1 MEKEGGAE
9 YWGFMSPFG
18 NRFVRYI
25 CLLALHEPLFQS
37 LLLLVTKLKVELTIK
52 TKVPNSI
59 SICKKRSDL
68 YFFPSVNP
76 FYVDFLLEDGE
87 INQLLCGIFLLCD
100 IGCWCRC
107 PLQDGK
113 INQLL
118 SNFVLFWN
126 RTINFHTHNKE
137 LALEYHQKWFSRLKE
152 KNLFSHFSIK
162 SRKLN
167 QQKPLY
173 YLWIYRL
180 PEQLPENA
188 IYWFKNFLFTS
199 SFECLWI
206 PESCCCQWEAMILRR
221 NTISDRLCSC

>member
-1 MEKEGGAE
+1 MCHKSCISLKKIFLLKFCRRFADHSLPLVWLDHLGWWSKPWMEKEGGAE

-52 TKVPNSI
+52 TKAPNSI
-59 SICKKRSDL
+59 SICKTKKWSL
-68 YFFPSVNP
+68 FLPKWKPLLCF
-76 FYVDFLLEDGE
+76 FLLEDGE
-87 INQLLCGIFLLCD
+87 INQLLCGIFLLCE

-152 KNLFSHFSIK
+152 KTCSPIF
-162 SRKLN
+162 
-167 QQKPLY
+167 
-173 YLWIYRL
+173 
-180 PEQLPENA
+180 QLKAGN
-188 IYWFKNFLFTS
+188 
-199 SFECLWI
+199 
-206 PESCCCQWEAMILRR
+206 
-221 NTISDRLCSC
+221 

>member
-37 LLLLVTKLKVELTIK
+37 LLLLVTKLKVEFTIK
-52 TKVPNSI
+52 TKAPNSI
-59 SICKKRSDL
+59 SICKTKKWSL
-68 YFFPSVNP
+68 FLPKCEALLCF
-76 FYVDFLLEDGE
+76 FLLEVGE
-87 INQLLCGIFLLCD
+87 INQLLCGIFLLCE

-107 PLQDGK
+107 PLQDGI

-137 LALEYHQKWFSRLKE
+137 LALEYHQKWFSPLKE
-152 KNLFSHFSIK
+152 K
-162 SRKLN
+162 KLV
-167 QQKPLY
+167 
-173 YLWIYRL
+173 L
-180 PEQLPENA
+180 PYFN
-188 IYWFKNFLFTS
+188 
-199 SFECLWI
+199 
-206 PESCCCQWEAMILRR
+206 
-221 NTISDRLCSC
+221 

>member
-1 MEKEGGAE
+1 MGK
-9 YWGFMSPFG
+9 
-18 NRFVRYI
+18 N
-25 CLLALHEPLFQS
+25 
-37 LLLLVTKLKVELTIK
+37 K
-52 TKVPNSI
+52 
-59 SICKKRSDL
+59 
-68 YFFPSVNP
+68 
-76 FYVDFLLEDGE
+76 
-87 INQLLCGIFLLCD
+87 LLCGIFLFCE

-107 PLQDGK
+107 PLQDGI

-137 LALEYHQKWFSRLKE
+137 LALEYHDWKK
-152 KNLFSHFSIK
+152 KNLFSRISIK

-188 IYWFKNFLFTS
+188 IYWFIDFLFTS

-206 PESCCCQWEAMILRR
+206 PESCCCQWESMILRR
-221 NTISDRLCSC
+221 TYL